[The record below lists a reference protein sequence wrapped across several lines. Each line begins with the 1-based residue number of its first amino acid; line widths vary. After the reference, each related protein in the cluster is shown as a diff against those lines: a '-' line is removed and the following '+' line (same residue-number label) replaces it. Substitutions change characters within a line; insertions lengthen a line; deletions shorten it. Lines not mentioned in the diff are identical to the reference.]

1 MQVAS
6 HGFETTKQA
15 IDPSTSQEEKPLLL
29 SLAYTFITSYPA
41 NPYRSPDVFILYV
54 QICRAAGALHRTV
67 SEIKTGQGI
76 KNGSALEKE
85 ALEALTPDLR
95 KAEKDVEFEAGWWT
109 AVAGDLRI
117 KWERWE
123 LVTDISS
130 SLATDADLKP
140 VATPDLDV
148 DEEVPD
154 ADESDAQ
161 LPKQNL
167 REVSWMKEW
176 DWEKEWERGDDQLRG
191 AADLPYVRFCKT
203 FTSCLHID
211 FITARPITRPT
222 SHIFPCCFSW
232 FPSLP

>member
-1 MQVAS
+1 
-6 HGFETTKQA
+6 
-15 IDPSTSQEEKPLLL
+15 LLL
-29 SLAYTFITSYPA
+29 SLAYTLITSYPA

-54 QICRAAGALHRTV
+54 QICRAAGALHRTLPQ
-67 SEIKTGQGI
+67 IKTGQGI

-130 SLATDADLKP
+130 SLATNSKSKP
-140 VATPDLDV
+140 VATPNVDV
-148 DEEVPD
+148 DEDVPD
-154 ADESDAQ
+154 ADESDTQ
-161 LPKQNL
+161 LPQQNL
-167 REVSWMKEW
+167 REVSWMNEW

-191 AADLPYVRFCKT
+191 AADLPYVHIWKAPT
-203 FTSCLHID
+203 TYLHIEL
-211 FITARPITRPT
+211 ITGRPITRRT
-222 SHIFPCCFSW
+222 LHISPSCFSY
-232 FPSLP
+232 FRDQL